1 MEFDRDEVFSRFLDA
16 SPGPPPPSCVHQAMT
31 PAELSVLVPWIAS
44 QNPATV
50 NHLAELIA
58 ATLGRACALGPDMLA
73 EILSAAALRTERHIG
88 RTFRRVMDRIRARG
102 ANIND
107 NPREAR
113 RKR

>member
-1 MEFDRDEVFSRFLDA
+1 MEHDRDELFSRLDA
-16 SPGPPPPSCVHQAMT
+16 SPGLPPPCVHQSMT
-31 PAELSVLVPWIAS
+31 PAELRVLVPRIAS

-50 NHLAELIA
+50 NHLAELA

-73 EILSAAALRTERHIG
+73 EILWAAALLPERHIG